1 MKTTFGLGCFWC
13 SEDVFMKVKGVK
25 STAVGYMGGWL
36 ENPTYEDVCT
46 DNTGHAEVV
55 QLEYNPSIVTYEE
68 LLTVFWNSHDPTT
81 LNRQGPD
88 EGTQYRSSVLFHS
101 KDQEKAAKVMKEKLQ
116 NSAKFGNKKI
126 VTEIVPASKFWKA
139 EECHQNYYAK
149 CGLTRMHF

>member
-1 MKTTFGLGCFWC
+1 
-13 SEDVFMKVKGVK
+13 MKVKGVK

-81 LNRQGPD
+81 LSRQGPD

-101 KDQEKAAKVMKEKLQ
+101 KDQEKAAKVMKE
-116 NSAKFGNKKI
+116 S
-126 VTEIVPASKFWKA
+126 
-139 EECHQNYYAK
+139 YR
-149 CGLTRMHF
+149 TRPNLAIKR